1 MVSYVQT
8 VSSLQSLLSRQRT
21 TNDMSRLML
30 QAEQE
35 VATGRH
41 SDPFAALGARS
52 IEAMSTRAVYERTEG
67 RIESNTFLQ
76 NRLDLM
82 ATALGNVR
90 EAAQEVLTATIT
102 NTDASSSRP
111 QFLKDLA
118 KDAYETIASFMNSS
132 YNGKSLFAGVD
143 SDQTAMN
150 SWGQADGVT
159 GLSPSDVMASI
170 VGGGITSAAD
180 ATAKLAEVD
189 AVFNG
194 TPATAAHAY
203 DESFFNGTPLTDGL
217 GNPMPRM
224 TAQIDENLDISYG
237 VQANDQGFRDLMRGL
252 AMLASADPAEITDDA
267 AYEAWVGA
275 AAGALGSGVNAVLNA
290 ETRTG
295 TMQKL
300 VEDANDRLNSK
311 QEVLSLHI
319 SSLET
324 VDPYEAATR
333 LTSIQTQLQASYA
346 VTARLSQLSYINFM
360 L

>member
-8 VSSLQSLLSRQRT
+8 ISSLQSLLSRQRT
-21 TNDMSRLML
+21 TSDMTRLMMN
-30 QAEQE
+30 AETE

-41 SDPFAALGARS
+41 ADPFAALGSRS

-82 ATALGNVR
+82 ATALGNIR

-111 QFLKDLA
+111 QYLQEMAATAYDTIVSFL
-118 KDAYETIASFMNSS
+118 NSS

-143 SDQTAMN
+143 SDRAAMN
-150 SWGQADGVT
+150 SWGQDDSAT
-159 GLSPSDVMASI
+159 GLSPSDVMSAI
-170 VGGGITSAAD
+170 VGGGITD
-180 ATAKLAEVD
+180 ATD
-189 AVFNG
+189 AASKIAALDAAFNG
-194 TPATAAHAY
+194 TPGTAAHAY

-217 GNPMPRM
+217 GNPNPRM
-224 TAQIDENLDISYG
+224 TAQIDESLDISYG

-252 AMLASADPAEITDDA
+252 AMLATTDPADIGDDD
-267 AYEAWVGA
+267 AYEAWIGA
-275 AAGALGSGVNAVLNA
+275 AASALGSGVNAVLA
-290 ETRTG
+290 SETRTG

-300 VEDANDRLNSK
+300 VEDANDRLNNK
-311 QEVLSLHI
+311 KEVLSLHI
-319 SSLET
+319 SELES

-346 VTARLSQLSYINFM
+346 VTARLSQLSYINF

>member
-8 VSSLQSLLSRQRT
+8 VSSLQSLISRQRT
-21 TNDMSRLML
+21 TNDMSRLL
-30 QAEQE
+30 LKAETE

-82 ATALGNVR
+82 ATSLGNVR
-90 EAAQEVLTATIT
+90 EAAQEVLTMAIT

-111 QFLKDLA
+111 QFLKDMA
-118 KDAYETIASFMNSS
+118 KDAFDTIVSFMNTS

-143 SDQTAMN
+143 SDRAPMN
-150 SWGQADGVT
+150 RWGEADGTT
-159 GLSPSDVMASI
+159 GLSPQDVMDSIIGGSIAS
-170 VGGGITSAAD
+170 SAD
-180 ATAKLAEVD
+180 AATKQAEID

-194 TPATAAHAY
+194 TPSVAAHAY
-203 DESFFNGTPLTDGL
+203 EDTFFNGTALTDGL
-217 GNPMPRM
+217 GNPNPRM
-224 TAQIDENLDISYG
+224 TAQIDENLNISYG

-252 AMLASADPAEITDDA
+252 AMLASGDPADITDND

-275 AAGALGSGVNAVLNA
+275 AAGALGAGVNAVLNA

-300 VEDANDRLNSK
+300 VEDSNDRLNGK
-311 QEVLSLHI
+311 KELLSLHI
-319 SSLET
+319 SNLES

-333 LTSIQTQLQASYA
+333 LTSVQTQLQASYA

-360 L
+360 

>member
-1 MVSYVQT
+1 MI
-8 VSSLQSLLSRQRT
+8 
-21 TNDMSRLML
+21 MK
-30 QAEQE
+30 AEAE

-41 SDPFAALGARS
+41 QDPFAALGARS
-52 IEAMSTRAVYERTEG
+52 MEAMSARAVYERTEG

-82 ATALGNVR
+82 ATALGNMR

-111 QFLKDLA
+111 QYLKDMA
-118 KDAYETIASFMNSS
+118 KDAYDTIVSFLNSS

-143 SDQTAMN
+143 SDRAPMN
-150 SWGQADGVT
+150 SWGNADGTT

-170 VGGGITSAAD
+170 VGGGITNAAD
-180 ATAKLAEVD
+180 AATKLAEVD

-194 TPATAAHAY
+194 TPTDPNHAY
-203 DESFFNGTPLTDGL
+203 DETFFNGTPLTDGL
-217 GNPMPRM
+217 GNPNPRM
-224 TAQIDENLDISYG
+224 TAQIDESLDINYG
-237 VQANDQGFRDLMRGL
+237 VQGNDPGFRDLMRGL
-252 AMLASADPAEITDDA
+252 AMLASGDPAQIGDDD
-267 AYEAWVGA
+267 AYEAWVQGA
-275 AAGALGSGVNAVLNA
+275 AAALGSGVNSVLNA

-300 VEDANDRLNSK
+300 VEDANDRMSGK
-311 QEVLSLHI
+311 VEVLSLHI
-319 SSLET
+319 SELEA

-346 VTARLSQLSYINFM
+346 VTARLMQLSYLNFM
-360 L
+360 R